1 MAPKKAADAT
11 AAKRKAS
18 VSSSEAGDAAK
29 KAKTTAGSDSKLRTP
44 HSLHKIAEDHGIVLR
59 KYYPHEMSNARADAY
74 NDDEIPKPFDEMVAA
89 LEDTAKEMRAVKP
102 GEAVVHWF
110 KTDLRTTD
118 NRALAMAAEKAATA
132 GVPLIGLYIV
142 SPQDWEAHLAAPVRI
157 DLILRTLKVLQD
169 DLAKLNIPLW
179 IETVDKRKNVPET
192 VKNFVEAWKANH
204 LFANMEYEVDEL
216 RRETA
221 LVREFAA
228 NKKSMAVIHDTCVVP
243 PGRLTSSSS
252 GRPYAV
258 YTPWFKTWKQH
269 IHENEDLVD
278 LVDAPEK
285 QSDDLKSKVAKLFGC
300 PIPTAPKGKQLSKED
315 MKKFAKL
322 WPGGEHEAMQRL
334 EKFCDNRISG
344 YKRNRDFPSQD
355 ATSSLSP
362 YLACGAI
369 SARTMVQTACD
380 RTGAK
385 GLDRGTEGFNVWISE
400 VAWRDFYRHVL
411 AGWPYVCMNKPFKAV
426 YSNIE
431 WSYNKEHFAAWCE
444 GRTGYPIV
452 DAAMRQL
459 KEQGWMHNRCRM
471 IVASFLAK
479 DLLVDWR
486 MGEKFF
492 MEHLVDGDFA
502 SNNGGWGFSASVGV
516 DPQPYFR
523 IFNPLRQSER
533 FDADGV
539 YIRHYIPELAKVFE
553 EGTTAIHEP
562 YAKEAAKARKAGYP
576 EPIVAHKDAREKALA
591 AYKKGLG
598 K

>member
-1 MAPKKAADAT
+1 MGPKSAAPAST

-18 VSSSEAGDAAK
+18 VSSSSAAGGDAK
-29 KAKTTAGSDSKLRTP
+29 KSKVTTADKLHAP
-44 HSLHKIAEDHGIVLR
+44 HSLHKIAEEHGVVLR
-59 KYYPHEMSNARADAY
+59 KYYPHEMSNARAEAY
-74 NDDEIPKPFDEMVAA
+74 IDDEIPKPFDEMVAA
-89 LEDTAKEMRAVKP
+89 LEETAKDMRGVKP
-102 GEAVVHWF
+102 GGAVVHWF
-110 KTDLRTTD
+110 KTDLRTND
-118 NRALAMAAEKAATA
+118 NRALAMAADKAANA
-132 GVPLIGLYIV
+132 GVPLICLYII
-142 SPQDWEAHLAAPVRI
+142 SPEDWEAHLRAPVRV

-179 IETVDKRKNVPET
+179 IETVDKRKNVRST
-192 VKNFVEAWKANH
+192 VHTFMESWNANH

-221 LVREFAA
+221 LVRECAS
-228 NKKSMAVIHDTCVVP
+228 KGKSMTVIHDTCVVP

-269 IHENEDLVD
+269 IHDNEDLVD
-278 LVDAPEK
+278 LVDTPAK
-285 QSDDLKSKVAKLFGC
+285 QADDLKAKVSKLFGC
-300 PIPTAPKGKQLSKED
+300 AIPESPKNKQLTKDE
-315 MKKFAKL
+315 KTRFAKL
-322 WPGGEHEAMQRL
+322 WPAGEHEAVRRL
-334 EKFCDNRISG
+334 QQFCDDRING
-344 YKRNRDFPSQD
+344 YSRNRDFPAQD

-369 SARTMVQTACD
+369 SARTMIQTAFD

-385 GLDRGTEGFNVWISE
+385 ALDRGTDGFKVWVSE

-431 WSYNKEHFAAWCE
+431 WSYNKEHFTAWCE

-459 KEQGWMHNRCRM
+459 REQGWMHNRCRM

-479 DLLVDWR
+479 DLLIDWR

-492 MEHLVDGDFA
+492 MENLVDGDFS

-523 IFNPLRQSER
+523 IFNPTRQSER
-533 FDADGV
+533 FDPDGV
-539 YIRHYIPELAKVFE
+539 YIRHYVPELAKVFE
-553 EGTTAIHEP
+553 EGASAIHEP

-576 EPIVAHKDAREKALA
+576 EPLVPHKDAREKALA